1 MVLFVCLRV
10 LIFGVCVLDC
20 GVVGLL
26 DSFSLLLIYGCVLLF
41 GFLGVG
47 FDCLSFV
54 VLCSVV
60 CGCLLGVYCGCKV
73 CGVVFGF

>member
-1 MVLFVCLRV
+1 MVEFCCLV
-10 LIFGVCVLDC
+10 FW
-20 GVVGLL
+20 
-26 DSFSLLLIYGCVLLF
+26 
-41 GFLGVG
+41 VG

-60 CGCLLGVYCGCKV
+60 CGCLFGVYCGCKV

>member
-1 MVLFVCLRV
+1 MVEFCCLV
-10 LIFGVCVLDC
+10 
-20 GVVGLL
+20 
-26 DSFSLLLIYGCVLLF
+26 
-41 GFLGVG
+41 FLGVG

-60 CGCLLGVYCGCKV
+60 CGCLFDVYCGCKV

>member
-26 DSFSLLLIYGCVLLF
+26 DSFSLLLIYG
-41 GFLGVG
+41 
-47 FDCLSFV
+47 
-54 VLCSVV
+54 
-60 CGCLLGVYCGCKV
+60 
-73 CGVVFGF
+73 